1 MYFLVLFLAVELFLI
16 TRKISTNQISRNQT
30 PKMDTG
36 FKMSG
41 YLVHF
46 SFQILYDTLSL
57 KIIFIEYNIIFYTF
71 ISFTLY
77 FELQKNKKNLLMLI
91 LLIIDIIMNC

>member
-46 SFQILYDTLSL
+46 
-57 KIIFIEYNIIFYTF
+57 FIPNII
-71 ISFTLY
+71 
-77 FELQKNKKNLLMLI
+77 
-91 LLIIDIIMNC
+91 

>member
-30 PKMDTG
+30 PKIDTG

-46 SFQILYDTLSL
+46 FIPNISIINNTLSL
-57 KIIFIEYNIIFYTF
+57 KIIFI
-71 ISFTLY
+71 
-77 FELQKNKKNLLMLI
+77 
-91 LLIIDIIMNC
+91 